1 MLAGLTGLPSSGH
14 PPPIAAGTPV
24 SRVVSFEDRKSDL
37 KLTIAL
43 TQLMRKQGGRTRWDW
58 TRTVRGWHSAPRV
71 VGCAEFDERTPFWAR
86 VRVRPRRGMAV
97 IHFPSTTAAT
107 GGLTDPN
114 ARHEGED
121 AVDTKY
127 IAQTFIWNVAPPAHV
142 GFEFLEDENL
152 PVGWL
157 DPVDL

>member
-1 MLAGLTGLPSSGH
+1 MNRFVTVLLYLN
-14 PPPIAAGTPV
+14 
-24 SRVVSFEDRKSDL
+24 DC
-37 KLTIAL
+37 
-43 TQLMRKQGGRTRWDW
+43 KQGGRTRWDW

-152 PVGWL
+152 PVGRL